1 MYQNSGENFFL
12 SCLVYSG
19 DGLSIHVTISKAIK
33 EKIDIFDHR

>member
-19 DGLSIHVTISKAIK
+19 DGLSIHVTISKDIK